1 MRDKT
6 PQIYDYIRLMQEHT
20 PCITEWRYTDKDG
33 NEVTAP
39 LEECIRQN
47 QENGAEYSSV
57 GVFRTDLKC
66 LVDVPHSYLPPITKG
81 NIDID
86 GDERIKAYVEK
97 IINNV
102 VKKADKPQ
110 PIEELDFSHCKT
122 NDEFSEVLNSHI
134 AKRNDYIAY
143 VETCNSLKLLYNLLT
158 PEVNKYLAKRKIAA
172 GVGSPVGGYDNLIEY
187 YQEVAK
193 CKNLVKKGCEKIVI
207 SVKNGSISNVQLFGR
222 KGKDV
227 YDIPLLDKRTDVVCR
242 IDMEMLFRCTIGK
255 IPFPEMNTALQ
266 ILNSFVDPKDKWTDV
281 KNMSFHYEPD
291 SDYFYTFAEVR
302 DNIAEYLN
310 AESKHEIREKNTFT
324 QDICNRLGGLY
335 RFLIECDSIKI
346 RTREDAWSF
355 ICDLWNFDGDIR
367 VSGYEYI
374 VKFRKDKLPIQ
385 FTTKPK

>member
-6 PQIYDYIRLMQEHT
+6 LQIYNYIRLMQEHI
-20 PCITEWRYTDKDG
+20 PCIPEWRYTDKNG
-33 NEVTAP
+33 NEITAP

-66 LVDVPHSYLPPITKG
+66 LVDIPRNYLPPIING
-81 NIDID
+81 NIEID
-86 GDERIKAYVEK
+86 GSERIKAHIEK
-97 IINNV
+97 IINKV
-102 VKKADKPQ
+102 VEKVDKPQ
-110 PIEELDFSHCKT
+110 SIEEVDFSQCKS
-122 NDEFSEVLNSHI
+122 NDEFSEVLNNHV
-134 AKRNDYIAY
+134 ALRNNYIRY
-143 VETCNSLKLLYNLLT
+143 LESYNGLKLFYNLLT

-172 GVGSPVGGYDNLIEY
+172 GVSSPVGGYDNLTEY

-193 CKNLVKKGCEKIVI
+193 CRNLVNKGCEKIVI
-207 SVKNGSISNVQLFGR
+207 SVKNGSISNIQLFGR

-227 YDIPLLDKRTDVVCR
+227 YDIPLLDKRTDVICR
-242 IDMEMLFRCTIGK
+242 IDMDLLFRSIIERT
-255 IPFPEMNTALQ
+255 PFPDTNTALQ
-266 ILNSFVDPKDKWTDV
+266 ILNSYVDPKDKWVDV

-291 SDYFYTFAEVR
+291 SEYLYTFTEVR

-310 AESKHEIREKNTFT
+310 AESKNEIREKNTFT

-385 FTTKPK
+385 FTIKPK